1 MLGLLKDEGFLKAED
16 GVVAFFQ
23 LGDGAGVRLFHF
35 VDQRSVAVVDTL
47 QQVVRMR
54 GGVEVHIV
62 GAVKVGDA
70 GEWFFLAFLSVRE
83 SEILKRTASAGCRLF
98 VGETARAGCFLC
110 SPRSLVCCG

>member
-54 GGVEVHIV
+54 GGVEVHIL
-62 GAVKVGDA
+62 GAVEVGDA
-70 GEWFFLAFLSVRE
+70 GEWFFFGLPVRE
-83 SEILKRTASAGCRLF
+83 GEGNFEENCVRRVPVVCWRDGARWLF
-98 VGETARAGCFLC
+98 SVQST
-110 SPRSLVCCG
+110 